1 MITYDDLRNT
11 LYKDWT
17 ARVWIDGTP
26 YTVVG
31 GLPTRSL
38 SSLRPRST
46 CNVELQTLPPSTL
59 DLSAIVEIVMNGKT
73 ETFFMGKTAQRSATS
88 DSYTRTINLIDLI
101 TLDYGVPA
109 DITWSNRSFVAAV
122 TDILTAA
129 GLDATMIDHI
139 FDPGSG
145 YVLAPNYSVTVKKG
159 EAIGQV
165 LGEMM
170 DYGGTAFYTTASG
183 KIRVV
188 DNPGIPAS
196 TSAILYANGA
206 DLGAGEFG
214 IFNSG
219 VSLEGNETA
228 TASFRAYG
236 PKRPDGNVPD
246 GTYTATGVR
255 GKADSKQYRWLQTDT
270 LAQTIATREL
280 GRRARARVNVW
291 FEAPLN
297 PILSPGDSIF
307 FRDSNIGLPTNA
319 QAFVVEV
326 STTAEAS
333 MRVQIA
339 LGASLVDGYATSIVP
354 PRVDFSMTV
363 ENQQIVVAGAPASQ
377 FFVQCRNASKDPN
390 GYRITSLAWTA
401 VGTGVVPAVSYTG
414 IVPNPQLTW
423 TWLSRTTDPPPT
435 ADAIAKNN
443 ADFAA
448 IGSPLF
454 FFESL
459 TDATVKLTVGSE
471 SGESASLTKTPLALD
486 TQTFTR
492 IVTQA
497 GESGWGVL
505 SKTGWR
511 YFTVDG
517 AVCTAVPPINE
528 TGPMYAGWD
537 SGAIYTSADLLAT
550 TPTLCVTLAGGSIG
564 CLWVNETTI
573 SNVLAGNGTLLS
585 VSNDSGVTWATLHD
599 FGAAVVDVQN
609 SPSNPNEIRVCAGTT
624 QYITYNGTTWTALT
638 VGPTDSFAKMG
649 AYAPWGH
656 AVAFDGVT
664 SEADSL
670 HFEEGYAVDWTPIT
684 EADRPTGGLL
694 SVTPLITEPG
704 YIAGAGAITDLVRDG
719 TLDALVFGASG
730 GGGNIYKLLWNGSW
744 FVASLLLSSTDRGPI
759 KLLNQAHTY
768 PIDLLSASQ
777 VGYGPL
783 ATPPAGAE
791 LLLPTWGATPGGVWR
806 FDVTTR
812 TWTLLNSGLPSGWLW
827 CHLAVD
833 PWNTDRWI
841 MVGVDAPRGGW
852 WNSWEMD
859 TVDGYLV
866 GDNITGAGVT
876 SSFWATDDAGAT
888 WHAVPVTDA
897 GGPRKRITSLA
908 FSRTTP
914 NTWSMVVSEA
924 VAPPRTRLVSGNITS
939 GETALIS
946 YPSSW
951 FWGTWC
957 MYAVSGQDNDTVFI
971 SVIDG
976 QGWRWLAWTT
986 PGAVG
991 TRTESAYDPPNGD
1004 LEGYGNGV
1012 LPGEQSMIIYPQS
1025 RQLVIVVGGRL
1036 YASSD
1041 YRSIRPVATW
1051 ITLSYN
1057 NEQPALTDDLRLF
1070 VASGTS
1076 IYEVLDVFGTPTTM
1090 WVYTASGSVRRL
1102 VARGQIIAGRINT
1115 TTTYVVSTDGG
1126 DTWAEIA
1133 GPVGV
1138 DPNALNALAI
1148 ANSEVTS

>member
-73 ETFFMGKTAQRSATS
+73 ETFFTGKTAQRSATS

-744 FVASLLLSSTDRGPI
+744 FVASLLLSSMDRGPI

-783 ATPPAGAE
+783 ATPPVGANI
-791 LLLPTWGATPGGVWR
+791 LLPTWGASPGGVYR

-827 CHLAVD
+827 QCVAVD
-833 PWNTDRWI
+833 PWNTAHWI
-841 MVGVDAPRGGW
+841 LLGSQYGMCTSVGGHI
-852 WNSWEMD
+852 
-859 TVDGYLV
+859 V
-866 GDNITGAGVT
+866 GDSYWLPNQYWWDGTTGGTYSA
-876 SSFWATDDAGAT
+876 FWETTDAGAT
-888 WHAVPVTDA
+888 WSSLAVSDVAPVTNVVT
-897 GGPRKRITSLA
+897 GYGHVVGSYKGTLSNLTFSTS
-908 FSRTTP
+908 
-914 NTWSMVVSEA
+914 
-924 VAPPRTRLVSGNITS
+924 
-939 GETALIS
+939 
-946 YPSSW
+946 
-951 FWGTWC
+951 
-957 MYAVSGQDNDTVFI
+957 
-971 SVIDG
+971 
-976 QGWRWLAWTT
+976 T
-986 PGAVG
+986 PGAWAAV
-991 TRTESAYDPPNGD
+991 TCESPYADGKRIIRAGAAELISDAGDAPTTPSYGINGD
-1004 LEGYGNGV
+1004 VVFTTRNFWSTASLRVAPAAATAITTAPGDGSFYGVPASIVVYPLSRMALVVANGSIFGTSDYRAAQPVMRAGGGAWGGGAWGV
-1012 LPGEQSMIIYPQS
+1012 LT
-1025 RQLVIVVGGRL
+1025 LTDDNRL
-1036 YASSD
+1036 YATQG
-1041 YRSIRPVATW
+1041 Y
-1051 ITLSYN
+1051 
-1057 NEQPALTDDLRLF
+1057 
-1070 VASGTS
+1070 S
-1076 IYEVLDVFGTPTTM
+1076 IYEILDIFGTPTTRTA
-1090 WVYTASGSVRRL
+1090 YTASVGIDSL
-1102 VARGQIIAGRINT
+1102 IAMGQIIAGRLSA

-1133 GPVGV
+1133 GPVGI
-1138 DPNALNALAI
+1138 DPSTLSALAI
-1148 ANSEVTS
+1148 VNSEVTP